1 MATVVP
7 GPKAKG
13 AEFRKATCILVL
25 THCRKNCLFVS
36 KSVEFVAVLE
46 AVLSFV
52 AMISSLSVALA
63 VAIQAPLA
71 PKLSYASVAI
81 SD

>member
-1 MATVVP
+1 MV
-7 GPKAKG
+7 
-13 AEFRKATCILVL
+13 
-25 THCRKNCLFVS
+25 VS

-71 PKLSYASVAI
+71 PKLSFASVAI